1 MARTRGVIF
10 DFYGTLVRMVAPLPP
25 SHASVFD
32 RHGLGVQGARWGD
45 QWSVGPADGEEHTAH
60 SASEQAYHT
69 WELDRLK
76 TRARGCGVPAEQL
89 EGLAA
94 DLDAATKDMRLAVY
108 EDVRATLADLRRRGQ
123 TVALCSNW
131 FWDLEG
137 AVAAV
142 GLTGLFDVVVTSA
155 QAGARKPHPLIYR
168 TALEGCGLRAE
179 EALFVGDAW
188 GPDVEGPLAAGM
200 RAAHLCRPDGAVDFG
215 EAPPLRDGAARI
227 TSLRALTALL

>member
-32 RHGLGVQGARWGD
+32 RRGLGAHAARWGD
-45 QWSVGPADGEEHTAH
+45 QWSVGPADGEEHAAH
-60 SASEQAYHT
+60 SVSEHAYHS
-69 WELDRLK
+69 WELERLK

-89 EGLAA
+89 DGLAA
-94 DLDAATKDMRLAVY
+94 ELDAATKDMRLQAY
-108 EDVRATLADLRRRGQ
+108 ADVRGTLADLRGRGL

-137 AVAAV
+137 AVAAA
-142 GLTGLFDVVVTSA
+142 GLDGLFDVVVTSA
-155 QAGARKPHPLIYR
+155 RAGARKPHPLIYR
-168 TALEGCGLRAE
+168 TALRGCGLRAE
-179 EALFVGDAW
+179 ETLFVGDAW

-200 RAAHLCRPDGAVDFG
+200 RAAHLCRTDAAVDFG
-215 EAPPLRDGAARI
+215 QAPPLRGGAARI
-227 TSLRALTALL
+227 TSLPAVAALL

>member
-32 RHGLGVQGARWGD
+32 RRGLGAQGALWGD
-45 QWSVGPADGEEHTAH
+45 QWSVGPADGEEHTAE
-60 SASEQAYHT
+60 SVSEQAYHT
-69 WELDRLK
+69 WELSRLR
-76 TRARGCGVPAEQL
+76 TRAEGCGVPADQL
-89 EGLAA
+89 DGLAA
-94 DLDAATKDMRLAVY
+94 DLDAATKAMRLEAY
-108 EDVRATLADLRRRGQ
+108 GDVRDTLADLRRRGL

-142 GLTGLFDVVVTSA
+142 GLSDLVDVAVTSA
-155 QAGARKPHPLIYR
+155 QAGVRKPHPLIFR

-188 GPDVEGPLAAGM
+188 GPDVEGPLAVGM
-200 RAAHLCRPDGAVDFG
+200 RAAHLCRPDAAVDFG
-215 EAPPLRDGAARI
+215 QAPPLLDGAVRI
-227 TSLRALTALL
+227 SSLSAVADLL